1 MGEGEGGGGQN
12 EDFWVPPPLHPLPPW
27 GGEIF
32 GRIYLINYELLG
44 NQPFQRGRGGR
55 KTSSALLSSQEIR
68 ELTLSM
74 FIQNIINALQWGSF
88 YALIA
93 LGYSMVYGVL
103 LLINFAHGDI
113 FMVGAYIGFF
123 ISTFLLGAYGFQLPW
138 TLSGGLVIF
147 LTFLLTM
154 AITAGVGV
162 TIERVAYRPLRR
174 KGVSR
179 LYVVI
184 TALMVGLLLENGNLA
199 LLGASRKNFPE
210 LIPKVLYSVGE
221 VNFTNI
227 KIIVIIV
234 TLLVFVFLQTV
245 VLKTKWGMAMRA
257 ISYDQMAV
265 PLMGIPVDTI
275 IVMTFVLGSSL
286 AAVAGILFAVSYPIL
301 EPYMGALVGW
311 KAFISAVVG
320 GIGDIR
326 GAFVGGLILGFTEIF
341 VATLFPSTF
350 RDLIAFGVLLLI
362 LTLRPTGI
370 FGVARRTK
378 V

>member
-1 MGEGEGGGGQN
+1 MFLQN
-12 EDFWVPPPLHPLPPW
+12 V
-27 GGEIF
+27 
-32 GRIYLINYELLG
+32 
-44 NQPFQRGRGGR
+44 
-55 KTSSALLSSQEIR
+55 
-68 ELTLSM
+68 
-74 FIQNIINALQWGSF
+74 INALQWGCF

-93 LGYSMVYGVL
+93 LGYNMVYGVL

-113 FMVGAYIGFF
+113 FMVGAYVGFF
-123 ISTFLLGAYGFQLPW
+123 ICTFLLGSYALQLPFD
-138 TLSGGLVIF
+138 LPGGLVIF

-154 AITAGVGV
+154 AVTAGVGV

-179 LYVVI
+179 LYLVI

-199 LLGASRKNFPE
+199 LLGASRKSFPD
-210 LIPKVLYSVGE
+210 LIPKVLYNVGG
-221 VNFTNI
+221 VNFTNV
-227 KIIVIIV
+227 KIIVIVV
-234 TLLVFVFLQTV
+234 TFLVFILLQTV

-257 ISYDQMAV
+257 ISYDRVAV
-265 PLMGIPVDTI
+265 PLMGIPVDSI
-275 IVMTFVLGSSL
+275 IVMTFVLGSSM
-286 AAVAGILFAVSYPIL
+286 AAVAGILYAVSYPVL

-320 GIGDIR
+320 GIGEIR

-341 VATLFPSTF
+341 VATLFPSTL
-350 RDLIAFGVLLLI
+350 RDLIAFGILLLI
-362 LTLRPTGI
+362 LVLRPTGI